1 MNWPNISELVDKFNK
16 GEVTAEENVLKSL
29 DLIDKGNKY
38 NSIISINRDE
48 AIKRARQIDE
58 DKKNGKTIGKLAGV
72 PYIAKDNFLT
82 KNLKTTAASNMLK
95 DYQANYQSTA
105 TKLLEDQGAIMVAKS
120 NLDAFA
126 HGTSTE
132 NSDFFTTSNPMDM
145 EYVAGGSSGGSAAAV
160 ALDMAPFALGTD
172 TGGSIRLPASF
183 CGIVGYKPTYGSV
196 SRSGVVAMA
205 SSLDAIGVLTKN
217 VADAALVQEIITEQ
231 DALDSTTIE
240 LEDRNFSKIDD
251 QNKKYKFGLLKEH
264 IESEMDSNIKSGILN
279 LIEKLKS
286 DGHQIEEVSI
296 PELPLTL
303 AVYYIVCPAEVASNL
318 SRYDGIRYGHSSEN
332 SSDLEEY
339 YLNSRSEGFGAEAKR
354 RIMIGTHVLSSGYFD
369 AYYNKAQTV
378 RTQLINSFNNAFN
391 KYDFLIGP
399 TSPSTA
405 FKIGEKSKD
414 PLSMYLMDIM
424 TVATN
429 LVGVPAISIPAGMS
443 NGLPYGVQIMSNL
456 REDHKLFNVSRIIE
470 GLNE

>member
-1 MNWPNISELVDKFNK
+1 MIWPNISELVEKFNS
-16 GEVTAEENVLKSL
+16 GELSAVENVNKAFE
-29 DLIDKGNKY
+29 LIEKGNKY
-38 NSIISINRDE
+38 NAIISVNKEAALSRAKELDE
-48 AIKRARQIDE
+48 RRSSGEKL
-58 DKKNGKTIGKLAGV
+58 GKLAGV

-82 KNLKTTAASNMLK
+82 KELKTTAASNMLR
-95 DYQANYQSTA
+95 DYQANYEATA
-105 TKLLEDQGAIMVAKS
+105 IKLLENEGAIMVAKA

-132 NSDFFTTSNPMDM
+132 NSDFFTTANPIDI
-145 EYVAGGSSGGSAAAV
+145 EYVAGGSSGGSAASV

-205 SSLDAIGVLTKN
+205 SSLDTIGVLTKN
-217 VADAALVQEIITEQ
+217 VSDAAIVQEVMTAR
-231 DALDSTTIE
+231 DPLDSTTID
-240 LEDRNFSKIDD
+240 LEDKEFSKLDKSD
-251 QNKKYKFGLLKEH
+251 KKYKIGLLKEH
-264 IESEMDSNIKSGILN
+264 IEGEMDPNIKQGIYA

-286 DGHQIEEVSI
+286 EGHQVEEASI
-296 PELPLTL
+296 PDLPLAL

-318 SRYDGIRYGHSSEN
+318 SRYDGIRYGHSAEEN
-332 SSDLEEY
+332 KDLEDF

-378 RTQLINSFNNAFN
+378 RTRLINQFNDAFT

-414 PLSMYLMDIM
+414 PLAMYLMDIM

-429 LVGVPAISIPAGMS
+429 LVGIPAISVPAGES
-443 NGLPYGVQIMSNL
+443 NGMPYGVHIMANL
-456 REDHKLFNVSRIIE
+456 KKDHDLFKVSKIVEDLK
-470 GLNE
+470 

>member
-1 MNWPNISELVDKFNK
+1 MIWPNISELVEKFNS
-16 GEVTAEENVLKSL
+16 GELTAEENVIKAL
-29 DLIDKGNKY
+29 DLIEKGNKY
-38 NSIISINRDE
+38 NAIISVNRDA
-48 AIKRARQIDE
+48 AISRAKDLDEKRR
-58 DKKNGKTIGKLAGV
+58 NGEKLGKLSGV

-82 KNLKTTAASNMLK
+82 KELKTTAASNMLR
-95 DYQANYQSTA
+95 DYQANYEATA
-105 TKLLEDQGAIMVAKS
+105 IKLLEDEGAIMVAKA

-132 NSDFFTTSNPMDM
+132 NSDFFTTSNPIDL

-183 CGIVGYKPTYGSV
+183 CGIVGYKPTYGTV

-205 SSLDAIGVLTKN
+205 SSLDTIGVLTKN
-217 VADAALVQEIITEQ
+217 VSDASLVQEVMTKK
-231 DALDSTTIE
+231 DPLDSTTID
-240 LEDRNFSKIDD
+240 LEDKDFSNLD
-251 QNKKYKFGLLKEH
+251 NSAKKYKIGLLKEH
-264 IESEMDSNIKSGILN
+264 IEGEMDPNIKTGIYS
-279 LIEKLKS
+279 LIDKLKKE
-286 DGHQIEEVSI
+286 GHQVEEVSI
-296 PELPLTL
+296 PDLPLAL

-318 SRYDGIRYGHSSEN
+318 SRYDGIRYGHAPEN
-332 SSDLEEY
+332 SKNLEDF

-378 RTQLINSFNNAFN
+378 RTQLINQFNEAFNN
-391 KYDFLIGP
+391 YDFLIGP

-405 FKIGEKSKD
+405 FKIGEKTKD
-414 PLSMYLMDIM
+414 PLAMYLMDIM

-429 LVGVPAISIPAGMS
+429 LVGIPAISVPAGES
-443 NGLPYGVQIMSNL
+443 NGMPFGVHLMANL
-456 REDHKLFNVSRIIE
+456 KKDHDLFKFSKIVEDLK
-470 GLNE
+470 

>member
-1 MNWPNISELVDKFNK
+1 MSWPNISELVTKFNN
-16 GEVTAEENVLKSL
+16 GEISAEENVLKAL
-29 DLIDKGNKY
+29 ELIEKNNKY
-38 NSIISINRDE
+38 NAIISINTDA
-48 AIKRARQIDE
+48 AISKAREIDQRRKSGE
-58 DKKNGKTIGKLAGV
+58 NIGRLAGV

-82 KNLKTTAASNMLK
+82 KELKTTAASNMLK

-105 TKLLEDQGAIMVAKS
+105 IKLLEEQGAIMVAKA

-132 NSDFFTTSNPMDM
+132 NSDFFTTSNPIDM

-160 ALDMAPFALGTD
+160 ALDMAPFALGSD

-183 CGIVGYKPTYGSV
+183 CGIVGFKPTYGTV

-205 SSLDAIGVLTKN
+205 SSLDVVGVLTKN
-217 VADAALVQEIITEQ
+217 VSDAAIVQEVMTAV
-231 DALDSTTIE
+231 DPLDSTTFE
-240 LEDRNFSKIDD
+240 LEDKNFSELDNQD
-251 QNKKYKFGLLKEH
+251 KKYRFGLIKEH
-264 IESEMDSNIKSGILN
+264 IEGEIDPNIKAGILN
-279 LIEKLKS
+279 MVEKLKS
-286 DGHQIEEVSI
+286 EGHQVEEVSI
-296 PELPLTL
+296 PDLPLAL

-318 SRYDGIRYGHSSEN
+318 SRYDGIRYGHSTDQSN
-332 SSDLEEY
+332 DLEKY

-378 RTQLINSFNNAFN
+378 RTSLINQFNDAFTN
-391 KYDFLIGP
+391 VDFLIGP

-405 FKIGEKSKD
+405 FKVGEKSKD
-414 PLSMYLMDIM
+414 PLAMYLMDIM

-429 LVGVPAISIPAGMS
+429 LVGIPAISIPAGES
-443 NGLPYGVQIMSNL
+443 NGLPYGLQIMANL
-456 REDHKLFNVSRIIE
+456 RHDHDLFKVSKVLEDIK
-470 GLNE
+470 